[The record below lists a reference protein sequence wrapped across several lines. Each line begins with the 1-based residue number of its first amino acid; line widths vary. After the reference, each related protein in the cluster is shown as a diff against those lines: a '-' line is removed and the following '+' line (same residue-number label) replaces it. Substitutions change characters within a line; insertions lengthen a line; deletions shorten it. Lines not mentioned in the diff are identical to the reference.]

1 MLYFLVSLNIIA
13 LILMLFM
20 LAVCLHKKL
29 SKAQLAF
36 IIYDIFTMLFVV
48 GVHLELVH
56 SDTVGEALAG
66 LCIQYVGQAGFLMA
80 FLWFASEFGRLK
92 IPKFIYF
99 IQAVINTIVLTGVFT
114 AEYHPYF
121 YKTMRILKD
130 GIYHRIEVIPGII
143 WKLHYIH
150 LGTVILAVFILCIMR
165 YGERSPIHK
174 KRIN

>member
-1 MLYFLVSLNIIA
+1 MFYFLVSVNIIA
-13 LILMLFM
+13 IILMLFM
-20 LAVCLHKKL
+20 LAICLRKKL

-36 IIYDIFTMLFVV
+36 IIYDIFSMLFVV

-99 IQAVINTIVLTGVFT
+99 IQAVVNAIVLVAVFT

-130 GIYHRIEVIPGII
+130 GMYNRMEVTDGII
-143 WKLHYIH
+143 WVIHYIH
-150 LGTVILAVFILCIMR
+150 LAVVILAVFILCIMR
-165 YGERSPIHK
+165 
-174 KRIN
+174 